1 MGVPRGTAGSGP
13 REGRDTAA
21 VTDPQNR
28 ESERLSPAP
37 PVAEPGAVRERSFR
51 NLATIDL
58 GPLRRRRDFR
68 LLFFGQGFSFLG
80 SMVTFVA
87 VPFQAYDLTGS
98 SLVVGLIAAAELPPI
113 LITAFL
119 GGALADAFDRRRLVQ
134 IAELGLAS
142 GAALLLANSLLG
154 EPRLW
159 VLFVAGIAMAGFDGI
174 QRPPLDALEPRLVER
189 DELPAA
195 SALGS
200 LRGNV
205 GMIAGPALGG
215 VLIATVGL
223 PATYAFDLVTF
234 AFSLGMLSMMRA
246 VPPPPGAERPSI
258 RRVKEGIRYSLS
270 RQELIGTYSVD
281 FVAMFFGMP
290 MALFPA
296 YAQEFGG
303 PGVLGILYAAP
314 AIGSLAIALTSGWTA
329 HVHRHGLAVILAAGM
344 WGVAMVGFGL
354 AQSLAVAVVALA
366 VGGGADSISGIF
378 RSVIWNQTIPDELR
392 GRLAGIEQIS
402 YSSGPTL
409 GNLEA
414 GVVAALTSVRTSIL
428 SGGILCVV
436 GVAVAALALPAF
448 RKYDAR
454 EPATR

>member
-1 MGVPRGTAGSGP
+1 M
-13 REGRDTAA
+13 
-21 VTDPQNR
+21 TDDETR

-37 PVAEPGAVRERSFR
+37 PVAEPGPVRERSFR

-68 LLFFGQGFSFLG
+68 LLFFGQGVSLLG
-80 SMVTFVA
+80 SMVTYVA

-134 IAELGLAS
+134 IAELGLAG
-142 GAALLLANSLLG
+142 GATLLLVNSLLG

-159 VLFVAGIAMAGFDGI
+159 VLFVAGIAMAAFDGI
-174 QRPPLDALEPRLVER
+174 QRPPLDSLEPRLVPRE
-189 DELPAA
+189 ELPAA

-200 LRGNV
+200 LRGDV
-205 GMIAGPALGG
+205 GMIAGPAVGG
-215 VLIATVGL
+215 ILIATVGL
-223 PATYAFDLVTF
+223 PATYAFDIATF
-234 AFSLGMLSMMRA
+234 AFSLVMLSLMRA
-246 VPPPPGAERPSI
+246 VPPPPGAERPSV
-258 RRVKEGIRYSLS
+258 RRIKEGIKYAMS

-281 FVAMFFGMP
+281 FIAMFFGMP

-296 YAQEFGG
+296 YANEFGG
-303 PGVLGILYAAP
+303 AGVLGLLYSAP
-314 AIGSLAIALTSGWTA
+314 AIGSLAVALTSGWTS
-329 HVHRHGLAVILAAGM
+329 HVHRHGLAVILAAGL
-344 WGVAMVGFGL
+344 WGVAIVGFGL
-354 AQSLAVAVVALA
+354 AQSLAVAMVALA
-366 VGGGADSISGIF
+366 VAGGADSISGIF
-378 RSVIWNQTIPDELR
+378 RQVIWNQTIPDELR

-428 SGGILCVV
+428 SGGILCVA
-436 GVAVAALALPAF
+436 GVAVAAIALPVF
-448 RKYDAR
+448 RRYDAR
-454 EPATR
+454 ATR